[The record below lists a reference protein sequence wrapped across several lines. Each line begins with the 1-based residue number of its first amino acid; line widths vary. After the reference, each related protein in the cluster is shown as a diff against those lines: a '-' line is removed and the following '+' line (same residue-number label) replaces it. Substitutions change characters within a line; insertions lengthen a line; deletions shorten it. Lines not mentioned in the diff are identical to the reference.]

1 MSEQA
6 KLDLILTELLNLKS
20 ELNLF
25 KPDLTIEKEV
35 IHFLGKDRRTFKKY
49 LDEGRL
55 IEGVHYYNDNDKRVY
70 VPEEI
75 IKFKKG
81 GCRQP
86 ITNPK
91 AQAILKEFGL

>member
-6 KLDLILTELLNLKS
+6 KLDLILLELQSLRS
-20 ELNLF
+20 ELELF
-25 KPDLTIEKEV
+25 KPDLTLEKEV
-35 IHFLGKDRRTFKKY
+35 IHFLGKDRRTFKRY
-49 LDEGRL
+49 LDDGWL
-55 IEGVHYYNDNDKRVY
+55 IEGKHYYNKGDEKVY

-81 GCRQP
+81 GCRPP

-91 AQAILKEFGL
+91 AQAVLKEFEL

>member
-20 ELNLF
+20 ELDLF

-35 IHFLGKDRRTFKKY
+35 IHFLAIDRRTFKKY
-49 LDEGRL
+49 LDDGRL
-55 IEGVHYYNDNDKRVY
+55 VEGVHYYNEHNKRVY

-81 GCRQP
+81 GCRPP

-91 AQAILKEFGL
+91 VQAVLKEFGI

>member
-1 MSEQA
+1 MSEA
-6 KLDLILTELLNLKS
+6 TKLDLILSEIVSLKKEL
-20 ELNLF
+20 EIF

-35 IHFLGKDRRTFKKY
+35 IHFLQRDKRTVKRY
-49 LDEGRL
+49 IDEGIL
-55 IEGVHYYNDNDKRVY
+55 IEGVHYYNDKDRRVY

-81 GCRQP
+81 GCRPP

-91 AQAILKEFGL
+91 AQAVLKHFGL